1 MATIA
6 AVRQHPSKRISFPRI
21 TRPSVSAGTTV
32 FLAYIFAGLTIQVG
46 VLAQLGISGP
56 EASNWFFITWMTT
69 GLFSLGLSLF
79 TKQPVSINLSIAA
92 LVFIAG
98 SASGFSLPQIV
109 GANLAVGVVGV
120 ALSLLRLTD
129 TFARIVPPQ
138 IAIGVFAGTIMA
150 FMWKTSILAIGDPVY
165 SAPVIGS
172 FLVALAITF
181 LVALAITRSHLVAV
195 IAAAMAGFV
204 GVVIIAGMPDAGG
217 SMALP
222 QLALPSFDF
231 DPASMLALGLPLL
244 ILTVGIGNLQA
255 LAVLRSEGFQAR
267 GNFYGLAA
275 GVASLVN
282 ALGGGHPAAI
292 GGSSIAISSGTSAG
306 PKESRFWAIVL
317 SSVPTIAVA
326 VAAVPVIAVVQDLPL
341 SYTLTVGALALT
353 AAFKA
358 LVKKT
363 VSGPMRYGAI
373 AAFVA
378 AALPLHLAGLP
389 MAFWALA
396 AGVAVAGALE
406 SGQLL
411 QAWRPSRA
419 AAQQQ

>member
-1 MATIA
+1 MAIA
-6 AVRQHPSKRISFPRI
+6 
-21 TRPSVSAGTTV
+21 
-32 FLAYIFAGLTIQVG
+32 
-46 VLAQLGISGP
+46 
-56 EASNWFFITWMTT
+56 
-69 GLFSLGLSLF
+69 
-79 TKQPVSINLSIAA
+79 
-92 LVFIAG
+92 
-98 SASGFSLPQIV
+98 
-109 GANLAVGVVGV
+109 
-120 ALSLLRLTD
+120 LLRLGD
-129 TFARIVPPQ
+129 TFARIVPSQ
-138 IAIGVFAGTIMA
+138 IAIGVFAGTVMV
-150 FMWKTSILAIGDPVY
+150 FMWKTSLLAIEDPVFA
-165 SAPVIGS
+165 APAIGG
-172 FLVALAITF
+172 FLVALA
-181 LVALAITRSHLVAV
+181 LTRSHLIAV
-195 IAAAMAGFV
+195 ISAAVVGFV

-217 SMALP
+217 PMTLPQFALP
-222 QLALPSFDF
+222 AFDF

-244 ILTVGIGNLQA
+244 ILTVGVGNLQA

-292 GGSSIAISSGTSAG
+292 GGSSTVISSGPSAG

-353 AAFKA
+353 AAFRV

-373 AAFVA
+373 TAFVA

-396 AGVAVAGALE
+396 AGIAVAGVLE
-406 SGQLL
+406 SRQLL
-411 QAWRPSRA
+411 QIWRPSHA
-419 AAQQQ
+419 AAQHG

>member
-6 AVRQHPSKRISFPRI
+6 AVRQYPSKRISFPRI

-32 FLAYIFAGLTIQVG
+32 FLAYIFAGLSIQVG
-46 VLAQLGISGP
+46 VLTQLGLSGP
-56 EASNWFFITWMTT
+56 EASSWFFVTWMTT

-98 SASGFSLPQIV
+98 SASGFSLPQILA
-109 GANLAVGVVGV
+109 ANLMVGVVAVG
-120 ALSLLRLTD
+120 LSLLRLTD
-129 TFARIVPPQ
+129 AFARIVPPQ

-150 FMWKTSILAIGDPVY
+150 FMWKTSILAIEEPVY
-165 SAPVIGS
+165 SAPVIGG
-172 FLVALAITF
+172 F

-195 IAAAMAGFV
+195 IAAAGF
-204 GVVIIAGMPDAGG
+204 GFLGAVIIGGMPDASG
-217 SMALP
+217 SMELPRMALP
-222 QLALPSFDF
+222 AFAF
-231 DPASMLALGLPLL
+231 DPKSMLALGLPLL
-244 ILTVGIGNLQA
+244 ILTGGIGNLQA
-255 LAVLRSEGFQAR
+255 LAVLRSDGYRAR

-292 GGSSIAISSGTSAG
+292 GGSTTAIASGPTAG
-306 PKESRFWAIVL
+306 PKDSRFWAIVL
-317 SSVPTIAVA
+317 SSVPTMVVA
-326 VAAVPVIAVVQDLPL
+326 LAAVPVIAVVQDLPL

-353 AAFKA
+353 VAFRG

-373 AAFVA
+373 TAFVA

-396 AGVAVAGALE
+396 AGVAVAGVLE

-411 QAWRPSRA
+411 QVWRPSCA
-419 AAQQQ
+419 AAQ

>member
-6 AVRQHPSKRISFPRI
+6 AVRQHPVKGISFPRI

-56 EASNWFFITWMTT
+56 EASSWFFITWMTT

-79 TKQPVSINLSIAA
+79 TRQPVSINLSIAA

-98 SASGFSLPQIV
+98 SASGFSLPQILA
-109 GANLAVGVVGV
+109 ANLVVGVAAV

-129 TFARIVPPQ
+129 AFARIVPPQ
-138 IAIGVFAGTIMA
+138 IAIGVFAGTVLA
-150 FMWKTSILAIGDPVY
+150 FMGKTSIRAIEDPVF
-165 SAPVIGS
+165 SAPVIGG
-172 FLVALAITF
+172 F

-195 IAAAMAGFV
+195 IAAAVVGFV
-204 GVVIIAGMPDAGG
+204 GVVITAGMPDAGG
-217 SMALP
+217 SMRLPEFALP
-222 QLALPSFDF
+222 AFDF
-231 DPASMLALGLPLL
+231 DPASMLALGMPLL
-244 ILTVGIGNLQA
+244 ILTVGVGNLQA
-255 LAVLRSEGFQAR
+255 LAVLRSEGFQVR

-275 GVASLVN
+275 GIASLVN

-292 GGSSIAISSGTSAG
+292 GGSSIAISSGPSAG
-306 PKESRFWAIVL
+306 PKESRFWAIAL
-317 SSVPTIAVA
+317 SSVPTMAVA
-326 VAAVPVIAVVQDLPL
+326 LAAVPVIAVMQDLPL

-353 AAFKA
+353 AAFRV

-373 AAFVA
+373 TAFVA
-378 AALPLHLAGLP
+378 AALPLQLAGLP

-396 AGVAVAGALE
+396 AGVAVAGVLE

-411 QAWRPSRA
+411 QVWRPSRG
-419 AAQQQ
+419 AAQQG

>member
-1 MATIA
+1 MATLA
-6 AVRQHPSKRISFPRI
+6 AVLQHPGRRISFPGI

-32 FLAYIFAGLTIQVG
+32 FLSYIFAGLTIQTG
-46 VLAQLGISGP
+46 VLAQLGIGGP
-56 EASNWFFITWMTT
+56 EASSWFFITWMTT

-98 SASGFSLPQIV
+98 SASGFSLAQV
-109 GANLAVGVVGV
+109 LGANLAVGVVAV
-120 ALSLLRLTD
+120 AIALLRLGD

-138 IAIGVFAGTIMA
+138 IAIGVFAGTVMS
-150 FMWKTSILAIGDPVY
+150 FMWKTSIRAIEDPVF
-165 SAPVIGS
+165 SAPVLGG
-172 FLVALAITF
+172 F

-195 IAAAMAGFV
+195 ISAAAAGFV

-222 QLALPSFDF
+222 QFALPAFDF

-244 ILTVGIGNLQA
+244 ILTDGIGNLQA
-255 LAVLRSEGFQAR
+255 LAVLSSEGFQTR

-292 GGSSIAISSGTSAG
+292 GGSSIAISSGPSAG
-306 PKESRFWAIVL
+306 PKKSRFWAIVL
-317 SSVPTIAVA
+317 SSVPTMAVA

-353 AAFKA
+353 SAFRL

-373 AAFVA
+373 TAFVA

-396 AGVAVAGALE
+396 AGVAVSGALE

-411 QAWRPSRA
+411 QVWRPSRA
-419 AAQQQ
+419 AGPTQTAS

>member
-6 AVRQHPSKRISFPRI
+6 AIRQHPGKQFSFPRI

-32 FLAYIFAGLTIQVG
+32 FMVYMFAGLTIQVG
-46 VLAQLGISGP
+46 VLAQWGISGP
-56 EASNWFFITWMTT
+56 EASSWFFITWMTT

-98 SASGFSLPQIV
+98 SATGFSLAEIL
-109 GANLAVGVVGV
+109 GANLAVGVLAV

-138 IAIGVFAGTIMA
+138 IAIGVFAGTVMA
-150 FMWKTSILAIGDPVY
+150 FMWKTSILAIEDPVY
-165 SAPVIGS
+165 SAPVIGG
-172 FLVALAITF
+172 F

-195 IAAAMAGFV
+195 IAAAGFGFL
-204 GVVIIAGMPDAGG
+204 GVVITSGMPDAGG

-222 QLALPSFDF
+222 QFALPAFDF

-244 ILTVGIGNLQA
+244 ILTVGIGNLQT
-255 LAVLRSEGFQAR
+255 LAVLRSEGFRAP

-292 GGSSIAISSGTSAG
+292 GASTTIIASGPSAG

-317 SSVPTIAVA
+317 SSLPTIAVA

-353 AAFKA
+353 AAFKV

-373 AAFVA
+373 TAFVA

-396 AGVAVAGALE
+396 AGVAVAGVLE
-406 SGQLL
+406 SGPLL
-411 QAWRPSRA
+411 QVWRPSRA
-419 AAQQQ
+419 VAQLG

>member
-6 AVRQHPSKRISFPRI
+6 AVRQHPGNQFSFPRI
-21 TRPSVSAGTTV
+21 TRPSASAGTTV

-56 EASNWFFITWMTT
+56 EASSWFFITWMTT

-98 SASGFSLPQIV
+98 SASGFSLAQIL
-109 GANLAVGVVGV
+109 GANLMVGVVAV

-150 FMWKTSILAIGDPVY
+150 FMWKTSILAIDDPVY
-165 SAPVIGS
+165 SAPVVGG
-172 FLVALAITF
+172 F

-195 IAAAMAGFV
+195 ISAAVFGLLAV
-204 GVVIIAGMPDAGG
+204 VVIGGMPDAGG
-217 SMALP
+217 SMELPQMALP
-222 QLALPSFDF
+222 HFDF
-231 DPASMLALGLPLL
+231 SPSSLVALGLPLL
-244 ILTVGIGNLQA
+244 ILTVGIGNLQS
-255 LAVLRSEGFQAR
+255 LAVLRSEGYQPR
-267 GNFYGLAA
+267 GNFYGFAA
-275 GVASLVN
+275 GAASLVN
-282 ALGGGHPAAI
+282 ALGGGHPSAI
-292 GGSSIAISSGTSAG
+292 GGATMAIASGPSAG

-317 SSVPTIAVA
+317 SSVPTMAIA
-326 VAAVPVIAVVQDLPL
+326 VAAVPVIAMVQDLPL

-353 AAFKA
+353 AAFKV

-363 VSGPMRYGAI
+363 VNGPMRNGAI
-373 AAFVA
+373 TAFVA

-396 AGVAVAGALE
+396 AGVAVAGVLE

-411 QAWRPSRA
+411 QVWRPSRA
-419 AAQQQ
+419 AAQQG

>member
-6 AVRQHPSKRISFPRI
+6 AIHQHSGKQFSFPRI

-56 EASNWFFITWMTT
+56 EASSWFFITWMTT

-79 TKQPVSINLSIAA
+79 TNQPVSINLSIAA

-98 SASGFSLPQIV
+98 SASGFSLAQILA
-109 GANLAVGVVGV
+109 ANLMVGVVAV

-150 FMWKTSILAIGDPVY
+150 FMWKTSILAIEDPIY
-165 SAPVIGS
+165 SAPVIGG
-172 FLVALAITF
+172 F

-195 IAAAMAGFV
+195 IAAAGFGFL
-204 GVVIIAGMPDAGG
+204 GVVVTNGMPDASG
-217 SMALP
+217 SMELPQIALP
-222 QLALPSFDF
+222 AFEF

-267 GNFYGLAA
+267 GNLYGLAA

-282 ALGGGHPAAI
+282 AFGGGHPAAI
-292 GGSSIAISSGTSAG
+292 GSSSIVISSGPSAG
-306 PKESRFWAIVL
+306 PKDSRFWAIVL
-317 SSVPTIAVA
+317 SSVPTIAIA
-326 VAAVPVIAVVQDLPL
+326 VAAVPVIAIVQDLPL

-373 AAFVA
+373 TAFVA
-378 AALPLHLAGLP
+378 AALPLHLDGLP

-411 QAWRPSRA
+411 QVWRPGRA
-419 AAQQQ
+419 AAQHA

>member
-1 MATIA
+1 MTTIA
-6 AVRQHPSKRISFPRI
+6 AVRQHPGNQFSFPRI

-46 VLAQLGISGP
+46 VLTQLGISGP
-56 EASNWFFITWMTT
+56 EASSWFFITWMTT
-69 GLFSLGLSLF
+69 GLFSLGLSFF

-98 SASGFSLPQIV
+98 SASGFSLAQIL
-109 GANLAVGVVGV
+109 GANLMVGGV
-120 ALSLLRLTD
+120 AVVLSLLRLTN

-150 FMWKTSILAIGDPVY
+150 FMWKTSILAIEDPVY
-165 SAPVIGS
+165 SAPVIGG
-172 FLVALAITF
+172 F

-195 IAAAMAGFV
+195 IAAAGFGFL
-204 GVVIIAGMPDAGG
+204 GVVITSGMPDAGG
-217 SMALP
+217 SMELP
-222 QLALPSFDF
+222 QLALPAFDF

-267 GNFYGLAA
+267 GNIYGLLA
-275 GVASLVN
+275 GVASLAN

-292 GGSSIAISSGTSAG
+292 GGSSIAISSGPSAG

-326 VAAVPVIAVVQDLPL
+326 VAAVPVIAMVQDLPL

-353 AAFKA
+353 AAFRV

-363 VSGPMRYGAI
+363 ISGPMRYGAI
-373 AAFVA
+373 TAFVA
-378 AALPLHLAGLP
+378 AALPLHVAGLP

-396 AGVAVAGALE
+396 AGVAVSGVLE
-406 SGQLL
+406 SGQLFL
-411 QAWRPSRA
+411 VWRPSLA
-419 AAQQQ
+419 AAQRG